1 MINQIKPHWQKNPS
15 LDVSNDTT
23 VYIADFIALIRVA
36 TKLADTFQQIAF
48 KLLPMLPKGFRR
60 VDLVADTYFT
70 VTIKGAELK
79 KKGKGVKI
87 TIKPPKSR
95 FQESL
100 RSSYQMEK
108 IKIE

>member
-1 MINQIKPHWQKNPS
+1 MINQIKPHWQEKTS

-36 TKLADTFQQIAF
+36 TKLADTFEQIAF
-48 KLLPMLPKGFRR
+48 KLLPKLPNRFRR
-60 VDLVADTYFT
+60 VDLVADTNFA
-70 VTIKGAELK
+70 VTIKVAERN

-87 TIKPPKSR
+87 TIKPPESR

-100 RSSYQMEK
+100 RSFYQMER
-108 IKIE
+108 IKME